1 MEKLSLATICDGTA
15 VERFDY
21 ELQKVLE
28 NINDLNTDAEA
39 TREITL
45 KVKIKPDEN
54 REMLKTEMSIS
65 SKPAGL
71 SPVASIGMMG
81 KDIHGNAEAHEYP
94 RPKQQEIEFG
104 ENVTPMN
111 KGGKKQ

>member
-1 MEKLSLATICDGTA
+1 MEKLSLATICNGTA

-28 NINDLNTDAEA
+28 NINDPNTEAEA
-39 TREITL
+39 VREITL
-45 KVKIKPDEN
+45 KIKIKPDEA
-54 REMLKTEMSIS
+54 REMLKTEMSVS

-71 SPVASIGMMG
+71 SPVTAIGMMG
-81 KDIHGNAEAHEYP
+81 KDIHGKAEAHEYP

-104 ENVTPMN
+104 DKVKPINS
-111 KGGKKQ
+111 GGKK